1 MTDAVRGAVR
11 GAVSRRGPRPPE
23 ARTRRALPRIAVLQY
38 GGMAFVSLFVFWPF
52 ARLLVDGLSATAL
65 GDIIS
70 NARIRRI
77 AWFTVWQAALSTA
90 AVLTLALPLS
100 AVLSRSRFRGR
111 RAALL
116 FAAAPFTLPTVVV
129 GTAFLATLPGN
140 LRQGWFAI
148 VCAHIFFNL
157 GMAVRVLTTAS
168 EGLDSSAWEA
178 ARTLG
183 ASSWA
188 AWRTVT
194 FRQLRPSVL
203 AVASIVGTLTL
214 TSFGTVLL
222 LGGPSYATVD
232 VEIYRQALQV
242 LRLDRAAA
250 LSVLQF
256 AVVGA
261 VLLWTLRRESNS
273 KAARGRNRRVPAPR
287 RAQVAA
293 TLVLVGVVLIPLVAL
308 ARRALRHADG
318 TFGFDNFRA
327 LARVTRGSGLVG
339 TPIASL
345 AVSLR
350 TASAATAIAVAVGA
364 AVAIAATRSRSLAA
378 RRVMHAL
385 GTLPLATSAV
395 ALGLGVLLGF
405 SSEPFAWR
413 RSAFLLPCVQAV
425 VCLPFVVRTIL
436 PALSEVP
443 PALSEAAETL
453 GDSPWRAWWSVDFA
467 VARHSI
473 GVAIGLAFT
482 VALGEF
488 GASSFLAR
496 PQTPT
501 MPIAIARLSGRPGQV
516 VQGQASALALVL
528 GVLTMFCVG
537 LAERTRGSQ

>member
-1 MTDAVRGAVR
+1 M
-11 GAVSRRGPRPPE
+11 SRLIHQPAE
-23 ARTRRALPRIAVLQY
+23 APTRRALPWISALQF
-38 GGMAFVSLFVFWPF
+38 GGIAFVALFVIWPF
-52 ARLLVDGLSATAL
+52 ARLLVDGLSASAV
-65 GDIIS
+65 GNVIA
-70 NARIRRI
+70 NARVRRI

-100 AVLSRSRFRGR
+100 AVLSRSRFPGR
-111 RAALL
+111 RAAML

-129 GTAFLATLPGN
+129 GTAFLATLPGD

-148 VCAHIFFNL
+148 ICAHIFFNL
-157 GMAVRVLTTAS
+157 GMAIRVLTTAS
-168 EGLDSSAWEA
+168 EGLDSSPWDA

-183 ASSWA
+183 ASPFV
-188 AWRTVT
+188 AWRTIT
-194 FRQLRPSVL
+194 FRQLRPNVL

-222 LGGPSYATVD
+222 LGGPRYATVD

-256 AVVGA
+256 VVVGA
-261 VLLWTLRRESNS
+261 VLLWTLRHESAS
-273 KAARGRNRRVPAPR
+273 ASPRGRNRRAAMPLI
-287 RAQVAA
+287 AQVAA
-293 TLVLVGVVLIPLVAL
+293 TVMLVAIILFPLVAL
-308 ARRALRHADG
+308 AGRALRQSNG
-318 TFGFDNFRA
+318 SFGFDNFRA
-327 LARVTRGSGLVG
+327 LGTVTRGSGLVD
-339 TPIASL
+339 TPITSL
-345 AVSLR
+345 VVSLR
-350 TASAATAIAVAVGA
+350 TASAAAAMAIVVGVVVAV
-364 AVAIAATRSRSLAA
+364 AATRSRSLAA
-378 RRVMHAL
+378 RRIMHAL

-413 RSAFLLPCVQAV
+413 RSAFLLPCIQAV

-436 PALSEVP
+436 PALAEVA
-443 PALSEAAETL
+443 PALSDAAETL
-453 GDSPWRAWWSVDFA
+453 GASPWRAWWSVDFA
-467 VARHSI
+467 VARRSI

-488 GASSFLAR
+488 GASSFIAR

-516 VQGQASALALVL
+516 VQGQAAALALVL
-528 GVLTMFCVG
+528 GVLTMLCVG
-537 LAERTRGSQ
+537 LAERTRRPR

>member
-1 MTDAVRGAVR
+1 MNRATPE
-11 GAVSRRGPRPPE
+11 RRD
-23 ARTRRALPRIAVLQY
+23 ARTHRALPGIAALQI
-38 GGMAFVSLFVFWPF
+38 GGAFFVALFVVWPF
-52 ARLLVDGLSATAL
+52 ARLLRDGLGRSAL
-65 GDIIS
+65 GDVVS

-77 AWFTVWQAALSTA
+77 AWFTLWQAALSTA

-111 RAALL
+111 RAAML

-129 GTAFLATLPGN
+129 GTAFLATLPDD

-148 VCAHIFFNL
+148 VCAHIFFNV
-157 GMAVRVLTTAS
+157 GMATRVLTTAT
-168 EGLDSSAWEA
+168 EGLDSSPWEA
-178 ARTLG
+178 ARMLG
-183 ASSWA
+183 ASPFV
-188 AWRTVT
+188 AWRTIT
-194 FRQLRPSVL
+194 FRQLRPNVL
-203 AVASIVGTLTL
+203 AIASIVATLTL

-222 LGGPSYATVD
+222 LGGPSYATID

-250 LSVLQF
+250 LALLQF

-261 VLLWTLRRESNS
+261 VLAWTLRHEPPTAS
-273 KAARGRNRRVPAPR
+273 ARGRNRRVPSPLV
-287 RAQVAA
+287 AQIAAA
-293 TLVLVGVVLIPLVAL
+293 TVLVGVVLTPLVAL
-308 ARRALRHADG
+308 ARRALRQANG
-318 TFGFDNFRA
+318 SMGFDNFRA
-327 LARVTRGSGLVG
+327 LGRVTRGSGLVDA
-339 TPIASL
+339 PISSL
-345 AVSLR
+345 VVSLR
-350 TASAATAIAVAVGA
+350 TASAAAAVAVAVGIAVAV
-364 AVAIAATRSRSLAA
+364 AATSSRSLTA
-378 RRVMHAL
+378 RRVMYAL

-413 RSAFLLPCVQAV
+413 RSALLLPCVQAV

-436 PALSEVP
+436 PALAAAP
-443 PALSEAAETL
+443 PALSDAAETL
-453 GDSPWRAWWSVDFA
+453 GASPWWAWWSIDFA
-467 VARHSI
+467 LARRSI

-516 VQGQASALALVL
+516 VQGQAAALALVL
-528 GVLTMFCVG
+528 GVLTMVCVG
-537 LAERTRGSQ
+537 LAERTRRPR

>member
-1 MTDAVRGAVR
+1 M
-11 GAVSRRGPRPPE
+11 SWRRAQPSE
-23 ARTRRALPRIAVLQY
+23 ARTRRALPHVGALQLASV
-38 GGMAFVSLFVFWPF
+38 AFVALFVIWPF
-52 ARLLVDGLSATAL
+52 ARLLVDGLSASAL
-65 GDIIS
+65 GDVIS
-70 NARIRRI
+70 NTRVRRI

-90 AVLTLALPLS
+90 TVLTLALPLS

-111 RAALL
+111 RAALM

-129 GTAFLATLPGN
+129 GTAFLATLPGD

-148 VCAHIFFNL
+148 ICAHTFFNV
-157 GMAVRVLTTAS
+157 GMATRVLTTAS
-168 EGLDSSAWEA
+168 EGLDSSPWEA

-183 ASSWA
+183 ASPFV
-188 AWRTVT
+188 AWRTIT
-194 FRQLRPSVL
+194 FRQLRPNVL

-250 LSVLQF
+250 LAVLQF

-261 VLLWTLRRESNS
+261 VLVWTLRHEPP
-273 KAARGRNRRVPAPR
+273 AASTRGRGRRDPMPLV
-287 RAQVAA
+287 AQVAA
-293 TLVLVGVVLIPLVAL
+293 TGLLTGVVLTPLVAL
-308 ARRALRHADG
+308 TRRALRQVDG
-318 TFGFDNFRA
+318 SFGFDNFRA
-327 LARVTRGSGLVG
+327 LAKVTRGSGLVD
-339 TPIASL
+339 TPITSL
-345 AVSLR
+345 VVSLR
-350 TASAATAIAVAVGA
+350 TASVAAAIAIVVGVV
-364 AVAIAATRSRSLAA
+364 VAIAATRSRSLAA

-385 GTLPLATSAV
+385 GTVPLATSAV

-413 RSAFLLPCVQAV
+413 RSALLLPCVQAI

-436 PALSEVP
+436 PALAEVP
-443 PALSEAAETL
+443 PALADAAETL
-453 GDSPWRAWWSVDFA
+453 GASPWRAWWSIDFA
-467 VARHSI
+467 VARRSI

-516 VQGQASALALVL
+516 VQGQAAALALVL
-528 GVLTMFCVG
+528 GVLTMLCVG
-537 LAERTRGSQ
+537 LAERSRRLQ

>member
-1 MTDAVRGAVR
+1 MSWTSAERG
-11 GAVSRRGPRPPE
+11 E
-23 ARTRRALPRIAVLQY
+23 ARTRRALPQIGVLQFT
-38 GGMAFVSLFVFWPF
+38 AVALVALFVMWPF
-52 ARLLVDGLSATAL
+52 ARLLIDGLSSSAV
-65 GDIIS
+65 GDIVS

-77 AWFTVWQAALSTA
+77 AWFTIWQAALSTA
-90 AVLTLALPLS
+90 AVVTLALPLS

-111 RAALL
+111 RAAML

-129 GTAFLATLPGN
+129 GTAFLATLPGD

-148 VCAHIFFNL
+148 ICAHIFFNV
-157 GMAVRVLTTAS
+157 GMATRVLTTAT
-168 EGLDSSAWEA
+168 EGLDGSPWEA

-183 ASSWA
+183 ASPFV
-188 AWRTVT
+188 AWRTIT
-194 FRQLRPSVL
+194 FRQLQPYVL

-232 VEIYRQALQV
+232 VEIYRQALQA

-250 LSVLQF
+250 LAVLQF

-261 VLLWTLRRESNS
+261 VLVWTLRHESPPAS
-273 KAARGRNRRVPAPR
+273 TRSRNRRAAMPLV
-287 RAQVAA
+287 AQFAAA
-293 TLVLVGVVLIPLVAL
+293 TVLVGVVLTPLVAL
-308 ARRALRHADG
+308 ARRALRQADG
-318 TFGFDNFRA
+318 SFGFDNFRA
-327 LARVTRGSGLVG
+327 LTKVTRGSGLVD
-339 TPIASL
+339 TPITSL
-345 AVSLR
+345 VVSLR
-350 TASAATAIAVAVGA
+350 TASAAAVIAIVVGTAVAV
-364 AVAIAATRSRSLAA
+364 AATRSRSLTA
-378 RRVMHAL
+378 RRAMHAL

-436 PALSEVP
+436 PALTDVP
-443 PALSEAAETL
+443 PALSDAAETL
-453 GDSPWRAWWSVDFA
+453 GASPWWAWWSIDFA
-467 VARHSI
+467 VARRSI

-516 VQGQASALALVL
+516 VQGQAAALALVL
-528 GVLTMFCVG
+528 GVLTMLCVG
-537 LAERTRGSQ
+537 LAERTRRPR